1 VSSLLPRYLSGGR
14 RAAAVVWLA
23 AGVYALLLSLASLER
38 HHHFGSGYDIAI
50 FDQAVWLFGHLHD
63 PFLTV
68 RGESLLADHFQPGV
82 ALFAPVGALSLGPW
96 LLLVLQSV
104 ALALVAPLLFTLARR
119 RGAGDVL
126 AAVVAVAWLCS
137 PLTQSVNLFEWHPE
151 AFAPL
156 LLAAGAVAL
165 ERGRIPL
172 FLVAAALSMSLKEDI
187 TLVYV
192 VWGVVLFAQGRRRLG
207 AGLALGSIVWFALA
221 VTVAIHAFGGSLDF
235 YSHRFGGS
243 DSATVATVLRDL
255 VVHPVASLR
264 FVATV
269 TDGKMILAL
278 VGSTLGLCLLGP
290 EILLLAVPTVAANLL
305 SRYQAQHTLIYQYHV
320 VPAGVCALA
329 AAYGAARL
337 PRVRFL
343 RFDRRALAGLALAG
357 IAVELAFTPAYG
369 ALTRDW
375 SAEPQNR
382 GGQEQARRAALTL
395 IPGGAAVAAEIDA
408 IAHLAER
415 RRVYQ
420 LPEPFLYVQGHG
432 ETWSRSDL
440 VRRQRAVNWVLLDG
454 TGASSPEQAA
464 QIVQVRA
471 MLPRLGFRVV
481 FERAGVELLRR

>member
-1 VSSLLPRYLSGGR
+1 VRGVPPRLRGGR
-14 RAAAVVWLA
+14 RAAAAVWLA
-23 AGVYALLLSLASLER
+23 AGLYAVLLSFASLER

-50 FDQAVWLFGHLHD
+50 FDQAIWLFGHLHD

-96 LLLVLQSV
+96 LLLVLQSL
-104 ALALVAPLLFTLARR
+104 ALALVAPVLFALARL

-126 AAVVAVAWLCS
+126 AVVVAIAWLCS
-137 PLTQSVNLFEWHPE
+137 PLTQSANLFEWHPE

-156 LLAAGAVAL
+156 LLAVGVLAL
-165 ERGRIPL
+165 ERDRIPL
-172 FLVAAALSMSLKEDI
+172 FLTAAALSMSLKEDI

-192 VWGVVLFAQGRRRLG
+192 VWGVVLFAKGRRRLG
-207 AGLALGSIVWFALA
+207 AALAVASIAWFVLA

-255 VVHPVASLR
+255 VVHPVASAR

-269 TDGKMILAL
+269 TDAKMILAL

-329 AAYGAARL
+329 AAFGAARL
-337 PRVRFL
+337 RRVRFL
-343 RFDRRALAGLALAG
+343 RLDRRLLAGFALAG
-357 IAVELAFTPAYG
+357 IAAELAFTPAYG
-369 ALTRDW
+369 ALTRNW

-382 GGQEQARRAALTL
+382 GGQEQARRAALKL

-415 RRVYQ
+415 QLIYQ

-432 ETWSRSDL
+432 ETWSRDDL
-440 VRRQRAVNWVLLDG
+440 ARRQRAVRWVLLDR

-464 QIVQVRA
+464 QIVEVRKL
-471 MLPRLGFRVV
+471 LPQLGFRVV
-481 FERAGVELLRR
+481 FARAGVELLRR